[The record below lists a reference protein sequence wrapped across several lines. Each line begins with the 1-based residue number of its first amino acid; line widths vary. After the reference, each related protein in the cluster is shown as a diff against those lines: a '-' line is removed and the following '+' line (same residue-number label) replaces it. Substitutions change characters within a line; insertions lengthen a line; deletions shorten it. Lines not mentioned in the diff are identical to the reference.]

1 MGSNF
6 TGYCIIWSRSILSFQ
21 IVFNC
26 QKAIIR
32 LCLTHLA
39 ITNVGQWLKTVVYE
53 ITEDLR
59 RDTASN
65 LTGTK
70 LIATVLQTNEH
81 DNSSSSKQ
89 HLCEGGF
96 SQKLSPFLYPCAIE
110 YSLIAGAIFF
120 KIFQKV
126 GHMLREGRRYRTS
139 RSAEGE
145 GPLSGCHKS
154 HRGLFIGL
162 LVFIASLVSL
172 ALFFV
177 FSSKFQNT
185 DHASYVYQVTEIGLL
200 LATTSAAMIAL
211 LQFRKLDFHPL
222 SEGGAFDDNLLL
234 IGFAGV
240 MGYSLF
246 LLLPSVKNYTEE
258 GNLTALLFGIK
269 AAMEM
274 IQAFI
279 QVLFI
284 IEASRRRACDV
295 DQFMSK
301 PGRSMVT
308 FLIVINLAMWVIN
321 TFEVKRA
328 ESHSILMSY
337 YSPLPWSIISR
348 IFLPLIIFF
357 RFHSTVCL
365 SDIWTGAYRYYH
377 EWKLT
382 LSSRWFSTFI
392 KKTTAQSVEL
402 ICLHAFCCFSPQSA
416 TCRFHGYKD

>member
-1 MGSNF
+1 MGRDRIFSPF
-6 TGYCIIWSRSILSFQ
+6 SLQ

-26 QKAIIR
+26 QKAVIR

-39 ITNVGQWLKTVVYE
+39 ITNVGQWLKTVVFE

-59 RDTASN
+59 PTLLNDTVHHHSRSRISLKEYHN
-65 LTGTK
+65 HHNGT
-70 LIATVLQTNEH
+70 
-81 DNSSSSKQ
+81 SSHHK
-89 HLCEGGF
+89 CEGGF
-96 SQKLSPFLYPCAIE
+96 SEKLSPFLYPCAIE

-120 KIFQKV
+120 KMFQKV

-177 FSSKFQNT
+177 FSSKFQNS
-185 DHASYVYQVTEIGLL
+185 DHASYVYQTTEIGLL
-200 LATTSAAMIAL
+200 LFTTSACFIAL
-211 LQFRKLDFHPL
+211 LQFRKLDFHHL

-246 LLLPSVKNYTEE
+246 LLLPSLKTYAES
-258 GNLTALLFGIK
+258 GKLAALLFSIK
-269 AAMEM
+269 AALEM
-274 IQAFI
+274 VQAFV

-295 DQFMSK
+295 EQFMSK

-328 ESHSILMSY
+328 ESHPMYMKY
-337 YSPLPWSIISR
+337 YSRLSWSIISR
-348 IFLPLIIFF
+348 IFMPLIIFF

-365 SDIWTGAYRYYH
+365 SDIWTGAYKYYH
-377 EWKLT
+377 D
-382 LSSRWFSTFI
+382 S
-392 KKTTAQSVEL
+392 
-402 ICLHAFCCFSPQSA
+402 
-416 TCRFHGYKD
+416 